1 MPVKKSSIKALSVA
15 KRRAAEN
22 RRWKARLSVATKALA
37 KAPATEATAALQK
50 VQSLVDRSVQHEL
63 MHRNRAARLKSRL
76 ARSIAT
82 KS

>member
-37 KAPATEATAALQK
+37 KAPAAEATTALKK
-50 VQSLVDRSVQHEL
+50 VQSLVDRSVKHDL

-76 ARSIAT
+76 TRLVSA
-82 KS
+82 KG